1 MVSVSSTVPVCAFHG
16 NGDVETP
23 RRNLEGPV
31 LRSGR
36 SAEENGGNIIIWIEV
51 IVESLVGR
59 DRLCYGGGGGRCYR
73 ARPMITG
80 PSGFLSGLSSDE
92 EGRVRTRR
100 LSFTGRRF
108 SQGHCSSSYS
118 RPHIFVYGCLLH
130 VLLIKCPN
138 KVFLS
143 V

>member
-59 DRLCYGGGGGRCYR
+59 DRLCYGGGGGV
-73 ARPMITG
+73 A
-80 PSGFLSGLSSDE
+80 
-92 EGRVRTRR
+92 
-100 LSFTGRRF
+100 
-108 SQGHCSSSYS
+108 
-118 RPHIFVYGCLLH
+118 LLPGSPDDNGAFG
-130 VLLIKCPN
+130 VPVGALE
-138 KVFLS
+138 
-143 V
+143 